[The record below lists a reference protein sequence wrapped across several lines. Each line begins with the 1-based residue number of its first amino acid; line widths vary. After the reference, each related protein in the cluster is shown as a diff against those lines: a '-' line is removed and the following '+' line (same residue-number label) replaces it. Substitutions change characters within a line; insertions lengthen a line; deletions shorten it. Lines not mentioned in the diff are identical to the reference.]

1 MPDKLPITRF
11 INDQPI
17 KLSVNSGSIMDGLNL
32 SINGKVVFKRFIS
45 FWNMRGHA
53 RFKRNGQ
60 RMAVAWHWSQRTGK
74 PLSISVV
81 VNGLLVIDYGDDSTR
96 ETLQRRG
103 WMTGEAPVATK
114 PSTGQQIFISYRRQ
128 DLPFAKALYAGLAEA
143 GYRPWLDLNDIRSG
157 EPFQAAIDTAIRD
170 SHAMIVLASP
180 WSVGVRYGSQY
191 VLEEWTTA
199 LRRDPQRVLAL
210 LVQDLSAEDV
220 AFIEQQVVARAMPNH
235 ADGWQAIQWY
245 DMRVAPERVAEAAT
259 AWVSG
264 EAPTQT
270 GRFPTDQRLPPIVQR
285 VLKVMIVD
293 SMALALLCVAALVV
307 LIGFLPRP
315 EPAEDYD
322 GWVRVARAAQIWMLL
337 AIASVAGL
345 MIRDEGVRFRK
356 RGFPRPVDSMGLLLS
371 MAWYVTLIFWLP
383 FLGGWMMI
391 VGDYTPAVA
400 LVNPIDVG
408 LGVVTYLYLVW
419 VEAHIKPT
427 KKSAALEIWTPVY
440 PASAF
445 GELRLYENTTRDDGP
460 SPFMGRP
467 AQAVAFLNH
476 ADDQPLADFMRRELG
491 ISPTEAEPDTLIILM
506 SRALM
511 DDPAAFL
518 EYQHFIQR
526 EGEIVVPVQI
536 EACTVWRDLN
546 PANWIDAIIDIEQA
560 LDRVRPLLRGERM
573 DTPIED
579 LRAPL
584 RQSGMLVI
592 PFGDMG
598 LMSSIAAPVVK
609 MVLAIGGFFVG
620 ALAVT
625 PSALEWL
632 AFVLLYGLG
641 WGQLVA
647 VTLTVGRRIA
657 FNTLLMVYLGAGA
670 LAVLPLLLLQDL
682 IGVIFV
688 PIPWQWVILLMLA
701 GDGWIAYRW
710 QQSHTLQHWLP
721 LRSDVR
727 KSRQGFEIQIWVY
740 VPLAI
745 LAIFTLTYV
754 ALVV

>member
-11 INDQPI
+11 FNDQPI
-17 KLSVNSGSIMDGLNL
+17 KLIVNSGSIMDGLIL

-45 FWNMRGHA
+45 LWNIRGRA

-210 LVQDLSAEDV
+210 LIQDLSAEDV
-220 AFIEQQVVARAMPNH
+220 AFIEQQVVARAMPNR

-264 EAPTQT
+264 EAPIQT

-285 VLKVMIVD
+285 ALKVMLVD
-293 SMALALLCVAALVV
+293 SVALALLCVAALVV
-307 LIGFLPRP
+307 MIGFLPRP
-315 EPAEDYD
+315 DPSEDYD
-322 GWVRVARAAQIWMLL
+322 GLVRMVRAAQIGMLMGIG
-337 AIASVAGL
+337 AVAAF

-356 RGFPRPVDSMGLLLS
+356 RGFPRPIDSMGLLLY
-371 MAWYVTLIFWLP
+371 MAQFLTLSFWVP
-383 FLGGWMMI
+383 LGGGLLLS
-391 VGDYTPAVA
+391 VGGYTPAEA
-400 LVNPIDVG
+400 FVNPIDVG

-445 GELRLYENTTRDDGP
+445 GELHLYENTARDDGP
-460 SPFMGRP
+460 SPFLGRP

-491 ISPTEAEPDTLIILM
+491 ISPMEAEPDTLIILM

-526 EGEIVVPVQI
+526 EGEMVVPVQI

-546 PANWIDAIIDIEQA
+546 PANWIDAVRDIEQA

-573 DTPIED
+573 DTPTED

-584 RQSGMLVI
+584 RQSGVLTI
-592 PFGDMG
+592 PFDDMG
-598 LMSSIAAPVVK
+598 LTASIAAPAVK
-609 MVLAIGGFFVG
+609 MVVAIAGFFLG
-620 ALAVT
+620 ALAMT

-641 WGQLVA
+641 YGQLVA

-670 LAVLPLLLLQDL
+670 LAVLPLVLLQDL
-682 IGVIFV
+682 IEAGYMDV
-688 PIPWQWVILLMLA
+688 PWLLVILLMLA

-710 QQSHTLQHWLP
+710 QESHTMQHWLP

-727 KSRQGFEIQIWVY
+727 KARQGFEMQFWVY
-740 VPLAI
+740 LPLAM
-745 LAIFTLTYV
+745 LAIFALTYV